1 VTEEKLQP
9 CYVHLRDLR
18 EGETVF
24 RTIEMDD
31 DDQAGIKFDVD
42 ENYRIIGVEFDH
54 IVDVEIN
61 GLSIRDD
68 TSL

>member
-1 VTEEKLQP
+1 MTEEQKAQP

-18 EGETVF
+18 EGETVM
-24 RTIEMDD
+24 RSVEMND
-31 DDQAGIKFDVD
+31 GITFDLD
-42 ENYRIIGVEFDH
+42 HDGKIIGVEFDH